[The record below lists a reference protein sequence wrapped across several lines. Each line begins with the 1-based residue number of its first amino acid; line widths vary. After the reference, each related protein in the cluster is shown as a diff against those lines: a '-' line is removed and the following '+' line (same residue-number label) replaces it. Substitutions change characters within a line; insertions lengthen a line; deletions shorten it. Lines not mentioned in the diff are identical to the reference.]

1 MLFIVAWVVFWVTLI
16 FAIKLEELSIKG
28 ALVLGGLWVA
38 AFAAY
43 LAAAVLL
50 GGETAAP
57 YSGWL
62 MAAHAILAAVTS
74 FLALKGMAG
83 NR

>member
-1 MLFIVAWVVFWVTLI
+1 MLFIVAWAVFWVTLI
-16 FAIKLEELSIKG
+16 FAIKLEELGIKG

-43 LAAAVLL
+43 LVAAVLL
-50 GGETAAP
+50 GGEAAAP

-62 MAAHAILAAVTS
+62 MATHGLLAAV
-74 FLALKGMAG
+74 
-83 NR
+83 